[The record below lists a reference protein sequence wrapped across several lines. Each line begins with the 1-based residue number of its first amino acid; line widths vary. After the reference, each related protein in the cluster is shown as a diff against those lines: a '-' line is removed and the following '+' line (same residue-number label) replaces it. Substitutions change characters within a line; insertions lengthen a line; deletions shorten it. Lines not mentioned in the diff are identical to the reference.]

1 MAHKKSMAAL
11 ACWGLAL
18 GALFVILRAGHPVQ
32 AHLVHSDA
40 LYLPVLFDD
49 LARHGGRFADWFLT
63 PAPYFFPDMPLYW
76 LAWAGAGDVAGQT
89 IMFALLQAVLLGI
102 ALVLLARQALAR
114 GRLPAA
120 AALSILFI
128 WLGLNVDDPFVR
140 LFASAHH
147 YGAFVVSLLL
157 AALWLDRENIAPRG
171 PGAPSIAAIAAL
183 VFLTTLSDALFLAQ
197 AVLPLLATA
206 LLCRHGAPAAS
217 APRRAVLLL
226 LAPALAGML
235 SYRFVVAHPTRF
247 PTKLSLSRLP
257 DNLQEMG
264 TICATLFGT
273 RPLLAA
279 AVLLS
284 LGLGAAC
291 MLASLRRRT
300 LPGLPRPLH
309 VLAVFAALSCLA
321 TVSAMLLSKNML
333 PVPRY
338 LVAALSWPL
347 VAGLFALVHLL
358 DARSRHAGAALP
370 LALGLAFS
378 ALLAGEAWRLRDVRD
393 SARFYY
399 PDQVACIDRTLAA
412 AGAQYGMAQYWD
424 AKRLQAL
431 SRRPLTLAQYT
442 GELDRMEWI
451 TSTRF
456 YRDGYD
462 FAIVADQEPAE
473 FRLSRTRLA
482 ALAGQPVREVAC
494 GDRSVLLYGAGRLP
508 APPRQGAQ

>member
-1 MAHKKSMAAL
+1 MAIGKKNMAAL

-18 GALFVILRAGHPVQ
+18 AALFLILRAGHPVQ
-32 AHLVHSDA
+32 GHLVHSDA

-49 LARHGGRFADWFLT
+49 LARQGGHFADWFLT

-76 LAWAGAGDVAGQT
+76 LAWAGAGDVPGQT
-89 IMFALLQAVLLGI
+89 ILFALLQVVLLGI
-102 ALVLLARQALAR
+102 ALFLLARQALVRAP
-114 GRLPAA
+114 LPAA
-120 AALSILFI
+120 VALSILFV
-128 WLGLNVDDPFVR
+128 WLGLHVDDPFVR

-147 YGAFVVSLLL
+147 YGAFVISVFL
-157 AALWLDRENIAPRG
+157 AALWLDRENAAPGGWRG
-171 PGAPSIAAIAAL
+171 PAVAAL

-206 LLCRHGAPAAS
+206 LLCRHGAPAAAA

-235 SYRFVVAHPTRF
+235 SYRFVVAHPTRYS
-247 PTKLSLSRLP
+247 TRLSLSRLP

-264 TICATLFGT
+264 TICANLFGT

-279 AVLLS
+279 ALLLS

-300 LPGLPRPLH
+300 LPGLSRPLH
-309 VLAVFAALSCLA
+309 LLAVFATLSFLA
-321 TVSAMLLSKNML
+321 TVSAMLLSKNVL

-338 LVAALSWPL
+338 LIAALSWPL
-347 VAGLFALVHLL
+347 VAGLFALAHLF
-358 DARSRHAGAALP
+358 DGRFRHAGVLP
-370 LALGLAFS
+370 LALGLGFA
-378 ALLAGEAWRLRDVRD
+378 ALLAGDAWRLRDVRD
-393 SARFYY
+393 TARYYY
-399 PDQVACIDRTLAA
+399 PEQVACIDQALAA
-412 AGAQYGMAQYWD
+412 AGARYGMAQYWD

-431 SRRPLTLAQYT
+431 SRQPLTLAQYT

-456 YRDGYD
+456 YRDRYD
-462 FAIVADQEPAE
+462 FAIVGDQEPAE

-482 ALAGQPVREVAC
+482 ALGSQPLREVAC
-494 GDRSVLLYGAGRLP
+494 GDRSVLLYGPGGLR
-508 APPRQGAQ
+508 APPRQPAQ